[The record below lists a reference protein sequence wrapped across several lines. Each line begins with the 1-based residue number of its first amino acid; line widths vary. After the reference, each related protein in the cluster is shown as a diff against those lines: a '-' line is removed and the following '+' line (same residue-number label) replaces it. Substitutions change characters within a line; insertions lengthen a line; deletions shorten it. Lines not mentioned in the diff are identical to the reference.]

1 MMKKWRQ
8 MGISR
13 KFTVS
18 FSLIIIVPL
27 IVCFI
32 LINIVV
38 IRKANEQDIAA
49 NLATLKQTVNP
60 IEFFI
65 SDMDYIS
72 VDILANDSIQAYLN
86 DLKNDRFGAAV
97 EDKIAALYMMQTAFR
112 SRDYIGRVSLFLP
125 QEILIQFGNF
135 LKEETQPHI
144 EQLNDARGRAV
155 WIPAASEDSYMMG
168 TPQKTEVAL
177 MRAVNDVY
185 QYQSVIGY
193 LRLNVEEE
201 YVCSLYS
208 SIASAST
215 LDMFLIDR
223 DGNVI
228 SSMNKERLC
237 TTITGEYY
245 FSELTGKRDGSILS
259 GKNVIS
265 YAYVKDLGWK
275 IVKIDPKSS
284 ILTGRWMQ
292 GLFIL
297 AILLILLFCI
307 GFLLIQRRN
316 VILPLRAM
324 SDDLT
329 RFNED
334 ASVLKLHTNSQDEI
348 GQLNDSIIH
357 MGRHIEDL
365 IQNVYKSQIRERE
378 SQLIGLQ
385 AQINPHFL
393 YNTLDSTRWIAL
405 RSGNKEIA
413 RILEALACFYKHTL
427 NQGNTETTVAQE
439 IRHVNDYMLIQR
451 SRFGERISYEIHYDK
466 ELEEMRTMNLILQPL
481 VENAILHG
489 LESKLGDGH
498 IRIDIYCDDVHLIYT
513 VQDDGLGCDPEKV
526 RKQLSSG
533 EENGMHALRNI
544 HQRLLY
550 KYGQDYGVHFEST
563 VGQGTTVTVR
573 IPIEGDK
580 QDETIDR

>member
-237 TTITGEYY
+237 TTITGEDY

-284 ILTGRWMQ
+284 ILSGRWMQ

-466 ELEEMRTMNLILQPL
+466 ELEEMRTMNLVLQPL

-550 KYGQDYGVHFEST
+550 KYGTDYGVHFEST

-580 QDETIDR
+580 KDETIDR